1 MNIAWWHRFSAP
13 TMETLAQEEGLALLD
28 AALGRDEAHLV
39 PARLDVAG
47 LRARAGRGEDVPA
60 LWRQL
65 AGQGARRQAS
75 AGADGSRGADGAK
88 QLRARLAGLPP
99 AGQDRVLTDLLRA
112 NVAAVLGHASAD
124 AVEPGHAFSDLGFDS
139 LTAVEL
145 RNRLNAA
152 TGLRLPATLVFD
164 YPSPEL
170 LAAHL
175 RAELVGDQEDTAA
188 EADESTLRNLLATV
202 PISKI
207 RDAGLLDA
215 LLRLA
220 APGDGTIAHASME
233 QSADSI
239 DALDAESLVRM
250 ALNTEQAD

>member
-1 MNIAWWHRFSAP
+1 MLFRSAGGGP
-13 TMETLAQEEGLALLD
+13 AAGRL
-28 AALGRDEAHLV
+28 AALA
-39 PARLDVAG
+39 AG
-47 LRARAGRGEDVPA
+47 DRARAVLDLVRE
-60 LWRQL
+60 
-65 AGQGARRQAS
+65 QA
-75 AGADGSRGADGAK
+75 AI
-88 QLRARLAGLPP
+88 
-99 AGQDRVLTDLLRA
+99 
-112 NVAAVLGHASAD
+112 VLGHPSAASVDPD
-124 AVEPGHAFSDLGFDS
+124 AAFRDLGLDS

-145 RNRLNAA
+145 RNRLATA
-152 TGLRLPATLVFD
+152 TGLSLPATLVFD

-170 LAAHL
+170 LATHL

-202 PISKI
+202 PVSRI

-220 APGDGTIAHASME
+220 APGDGAIAHASME

-250 ALNTEQAD
+250 ALNTERAD